1 MDDNFF
7 NRLYSELMEDQ
18 LKLFNEIRHSTEDL
32 EKRKLKQ
39 RQITV
44 ITAILNSVA
53 KLRDLSLKLKTD
65 E

>member
-7 NRLYSELMEDQ
+7 NRLYSELMEEQ
-18 LKLFNEIRHSTEDL
+18 LKLFNEIRHSNEDL
-32 EKRKLKQ
+32 EKRKIKQ

-53 KLRDLSLKLKTD
+53 KLKDLGIKLKTD